1 MSTEKRNFDAEAASW
16 DEHPAR
22 VKLAGDIARAIE
34 ERHIVTSDMDALDFG
49 CGTGL
54 LTLRLQPSVR
64 SITGVDSSQGMLDV
78 LQAKIG
84 RLKLD
89 NVRTQWVD
97 LDRGDRLEGRYNLV
111 ASSMTLHHIRD
122 TRSLFERFHSVLTPG
137 GFLCV
142 ADLDSEGGRFHEDN
156 TGVFHFGFDRSALR
170 QELMDAGFD
179 EVVHTTAAKVV
190 KPASD
195 GQMRRFTIFLLT
207 ARK

>member
-22 VKLAGDIARAIE
+22 VKLAGDVAQAIE
-34 ERHIVTSDMDALDFG
+34 ERCIVTSGMDAMDFG

-54 LTLRLQPSVR
+54 LTLRLQPQVR
-64 SITGVDSSQGMLDV
+64 SIMGIDSSPGMLDV

-89 NVRTQWVD
+89 NVRTQLVD
-97 LDRGDRLEGRYNLV
+97 LDRGDRLEGRYDLI

-122 TRSLFERFHSVLTPG
+122 ARSLFERFHSVLTPG
-137 GFLCV
+137 GFLCA

-156 TGVFHFGFDRSALR
+156 TGVFHFGFDRSRLR
-170 QELMDAGFD
+170 QEMMDAGFCD
-179 EVVHTTAAKVV
+179 VVNTTAAEVV

-195 GQMRRFTIFLLT
+195 GQMRRFTIFLIT